1 MKRKNGGA
9 SYAAQRKNLNDVAIE
24 DEILPIVGDINNLL
38 LYLNSCN
45 VAMDSAHNKNVS
57 EGHTHNVVDRTIKT
71 VPISNEKETQRLIQ
85 RLVPYCQSLS
95 GTALHI
101 AHERTKLMAMIPLP
115 IIKKIGSCRWLLIM
129 APSDKYENRTIEKL
143 FRMQLLWMTPLRR
156 RSIEH
161 FR

>member
-1 MKRKNGGA
+1 MEMKRKNGGA

-85 RLVPYCQSLS
+85 RLVSYSQ
-95 GTALHI
+95 
-101 AHERTKLMAMIPLP
+101 
-115 IIKKIGSCRWLLIM
+115 
-129 APSDKYENRTIEKL
+129 
-143 FRMQLLWMTPLRR
+143 
-156 RSIEH
+156 
-161 FR
+161 